1 MDGPGAQVDRELV
14 ARLRRHDQPALA
26 ELYDRYS
33 GLVYSVALRVV
44 KQPDLA
50 EDVLQEV
57 FLRLWQAPERFEEN
71 RGALASWL
79 TVVTRNRGIDAMR
92 KQKPQEDI
100 ADLSLAS
107 DQNVEDEARQ
117 AQLRTRVEGVLGTL
131 SSDQRRAAELALF
144 EGMTQTEIA
153 AQTGAPLGTV
163 KSRLRT
169 ALQTVRK
176 ALA

>member
-1 MDGPGAQVDRELV
+1 MGEPSGQVDRELV
-14 ARLRRHDQPALA
+14 ARLKRRDQPALA

-44 KQPDLA
+44 KQPDVA
-50 EDVLQEV
+50 EDILQEV
-57 FLRLWQAPERFEEN
+57 FLRLWQAPERFEES
-71 RGALASWL
+71 RGALPSWL

-100 ADLSLAS
+100 ADLYLAS
-107 DQNVEDEARQ
+107 DHNVEEEARQ
-117 AQLRTRVEGVLGTL
+117 AQLRTRLEGVLESL

-153 AQTGAPLGTV
+153 AHTGAPLGTV
-163 KSRLRT
+163 KTRLRT